1 MLAERARRGLH
12 HFIGVGAALQRVGV
26 GNQGDAARRAVPGA
40 ITRVS
45 SWPTGPSDKSALVA
59 V

>member
-26 GNQGDAARRAVPGA
+26 GNQAMLRGAPSWGNHQGFQLAHRARR
-40 ITRVS
+40 
-45 SWPTGPSDKSALVA
+45 DKLALVA